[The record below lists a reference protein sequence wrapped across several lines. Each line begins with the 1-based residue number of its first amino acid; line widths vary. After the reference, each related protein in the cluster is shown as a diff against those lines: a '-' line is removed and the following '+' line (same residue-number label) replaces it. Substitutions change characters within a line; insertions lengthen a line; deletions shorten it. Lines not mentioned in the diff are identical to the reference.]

1 MVEIQEALEII
12 RSQDVQLGSEV
23 VGLKDSLDRVLAEDL
38 KADIDLPG
46 FDNSAMDGYA
56 LGGLQQEYK
65 IVGEVA
71 AGDSKEFIL
80 KNGEAVRIFTGA
92 KIPEGSS
99 AVIMQEKTEVKQ
111 NLLILDELP
120 KEGQCIRKKGE
131 ELKKGELVF
140 SKSYQITAAGIGML
154 GNLGLRKIKVF
165 KKPVIQMITTGN
177 ELVAP
182 GESLHAGQ
190 IYESNS
196 GAIEAALKSKGF
208 SSSASRKINDD
219 FELIKTGISEAL
231 ENTEVLILSGGISV
245 GDYDF
250 VKQALEENG
259 VVELFYKVKQ
269 KPGKPLYF
277 GKKGNQFVFALP
289 GNPASSLSCF
299 YIYLLPLLQK
309 LSGLP
314 GKGLLELNLPIFSD
328 FHNRGDRPVFLK
340 ANIDNNLVEILNAQG
355 SSMIGSM
362 AKGNALAFVE
372 ANEKIGKGSLIKT
385 FLIS

>member
-12 RSQDVQLGSEV
+12 RSLHVQLDTEV

-92 KIPEGSS
+92 KVPEGSS

-111 NLLILDELP
+111 NLLILEELP

-131 ELKKGELVF
+131 ELNKGELVF
-140 SKSYQITAAGIGML
+140 SKSYQITAAAIGML
-154 GNLGLRKIKVF
+154 GSLGLNKVKVF
-165 KKPVIQMITTGN
+165 KKPVIQLITTGN

-182 GESLHAGQ
+182 GESLQAGQ

-196 GAIEAALKSKGF
+196 GAIEAALVSKRF

-231 ENTEVLILSGGISV
+231 QNTDVLILSGGISV

-277 GKKGNQFVFALP
+277 GRKGNQFVFALP

-299 YIYLLPLLQK
+299 YIYVLPLLQK

-340 ANIDNNLVEILNAQG
+340 ANIDNNFVEILNAQG

>member
-12 RSQDVQLGSEV
+12 RSQHVQLDTEV

-65 IVGEVA
+65 VVGEVA

-92 KIPEGSS
+92 KVPEGSS

-111 NLLILDELP
+111 NLLILEELP

-131 ELKKGELVF
+131 ELNKGELVF

-154 GNLGLRKIKVF
+154 GSLGLNKVKVF
-165 KKPVIQMITTGN
+165 KKPVIQLITTGN

-182 GESLHAGQ
+182 GESLQAGQ

-196 GAIEAALKSKGF
+196 GAIEAALVSKGF

-231 ENTEVLILSGGISV
+231 QNTDVLILSGGISV

-259 VVELFYKVKQ
+259 VEELFYKVKQ
-269 KPGKPLYF
+269 KPGKPLYL
-277 GKKGNQFVFALP
+277 GRKGNQFVFALP

-299 YIYLLPLLQK
+299 YIYVLPLLQK

-314 GKGLLELNLPIFSD
+314 GKGLLELNLPISCD
-328 FHNRGDRPVFLK
+328 FENKGDRPVFLK
-340 ANIDNNLVEILNAQG
+340 ANIDNNLVKILNAQG

-362 AKGNALAFVE
+362 AKGNALAYVDAF
-372 ANEKIGKGSLIKT
+372 EKIEKGSLIKT